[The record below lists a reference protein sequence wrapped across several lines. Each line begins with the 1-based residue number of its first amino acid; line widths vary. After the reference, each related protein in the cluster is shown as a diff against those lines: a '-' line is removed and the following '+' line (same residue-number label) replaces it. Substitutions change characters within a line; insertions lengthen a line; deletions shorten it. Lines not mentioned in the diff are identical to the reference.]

1 MAVNVVAFSFGLN
14 SLLPLQD
21 VSNKHSNDAP
31 TTTQQT
37 TSSAIEVGNVCAKT
51 FDITIGFKETGPW
64 MIKNANPITEAI
76 PITTQN
82 LRLTD

>member
-1 MAVNVVAFSFGLN
+1 MN
-14 SLLPLQD
+14 SLLPLREVNSSD
-21 VSNKHSNDAP
+21 SNDAP
-31 TTTQQT
+31 ITTQQT
-37 TSSAIEVGNVCAKT
+37 TTSAIEVRNVCAKT
-51 FDITIGFKETGPW
+51 LDITIGFKETGPW